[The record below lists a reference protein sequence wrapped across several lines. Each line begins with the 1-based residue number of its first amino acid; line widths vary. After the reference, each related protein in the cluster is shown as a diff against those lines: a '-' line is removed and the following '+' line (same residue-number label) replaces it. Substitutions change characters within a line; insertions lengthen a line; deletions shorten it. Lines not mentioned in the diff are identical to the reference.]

1 MHIHCAAQLAF
12 VFGAFLRQDVA
23 FERLT
28 AFNSTT
34 WANAKT
40 FFRAALS
47 LHFWHIT
54 TTFGLTLCLL
64 GVMQLFWHE
73 ASSTHPFESLQS
85 TCNTQPARRVR
96 WLWFSLLR
104 PKPAHVP
111 RAEYF
116 GCSTKTNGAKKRKTC
131 REN

>member
-40 FFRAALS
+40 FFRAAFAF
-47 LHFWHIT
+47 HFWHIT
-54 TTFGLTLCLL
+54 TFWFDIVSVRRDAADLAKSQAVHIPLKAHSPLVMHSQREGAASLCFLC
-64 GVMQLFWHE
+64 
-73 ASSTHPFESLQS
+73 HPQ
-85 TCNTQPARRVR
+85 TA
-96 WLWFSLLR
+96 
-104 PKPAHVP
+104 
-111 RAEYF
+111 
-116 GCSTKTNGAKKRKTC
+116 
-131 REN
+131 